1 MAGADRMTIEEVV
14 KQVMVREHGDVV
26 RAALEAVCRAL
37 MEGEVSELIGAELG
51 ERRPED
57 RVTHRNGYRLREWQ
71 TRAGTIDLQIPKIR
85 QGSYFPGFLEPRR
98 RSEQALLAVVQQAY
112 VCGVS
117 TRRVDQL
124 VESLG
129 LRISKSEV
137 SRVCQALDEHVDA
150 FRTRPLEGRYPYVFL
165 DAKVEKVRAGGRV
178 VNKALVIAHGV
189 HETGRREI
197 LSIDVGEAETEAFWT
212 SFLRGL
218 VARGLVGVQLAI
230 SDAHAGLKAAIAKVL
245 GCAWQR
251 CTVHFLRDC
260 FGHARKDQHGLLG
273 ALIRPIFAAES
284 LAQARDRLSEAV
296 AHLDGRL
303 SKIATLLEDAEPDI
317 LAFYAFPAAHWT
329 KLRSTNP
336 LERFNKEIGRRTDV
350 VGIFPDDRSLI
361 RLAGM
366 LCIEQNDCHEGFADR
381 VSGLSSPR
389 RRLGACQSDRFDAR
403 RSTCSISAS
412 TGAPAAPRGARSARA
427 AS

>member
-1 MAGADRMTIEEVV
+1 MTIV
-14 KQVMVREHGDVV
+14 
-26 RAALEAVCRAL
+26 
-37 MEGEVSELIGAELG
+37 
-51 ERRPED
+51 
-57 RVTHRNGYRLREWQ
+57 
-71 TRAGTIDLQIPKIR
+71 
-85 QGSYFPGFLEPRR
+85 
-98 RSEQALLAVVQQAY
+98 AVVQQAY

-137 SRVCQALDEHVDA
+137 SRICAALDEHVGA
-150 FRTRPLEGRYPYVFL
+150 FRTRPLEGRYPYLFL
-165 DAKVEKVRAGGRV
+165 DAKVEKVRDGGRV
-178 VNKALVIAHGV
+178 VAKALVIAHGV

-212 SFLRGL
+212 GLLRGL
-218 VARGLVGVQLAI
+218 VKRGLVGVQLAI
-230 SDAHAGLKAAIAKVL
+230 SDAHGGLKTAIAKVL

-273 ALIRPIFAAES
+273 ALIRPIFNSDS

-303 SKIATLLEDAEPDI
+303 VKVAGLLEDAEADI
-317 LAFYAFPAAHWT
+317 LAFYAFPAAHWR

-336 LERFNKEIGRRTDV
+336 LERFNHEVGRRTDV
-350 VGIFPDDRSLI
+350 VGIFPDDQSLV

-366 LCIEQNDCHEGFADR
+366 LCIEQNDEWLVGR
-381 VSGLSSPR
+381 GYLS
-389 RRLGACQSDRFDAR
+389 AE
-403 RSTCSISAS
+403 SISLVLAGPDDH
-412 TGAPAAPRGARSARA
+412 TDKEIKEEVPELQAA
-427 AS
+427 